1 MSNGA
6 NYVHNSL
13 KKELKQYIETQYLAK
28 LNFQTN
34 LDTRPGYFDSK
45 IDL

>member
-1 MSNGA
+1 MTQEI
-6 NYVHNSL
+6 
-13 KKELKQYIETQYLAK
+13 KKMLQK